1 MTCFARS
8 LIVSYPVDH
17 ERTTRRHAGETLKN
31 PANAPGVA
39 AMVLAVAALTF
50 GLYEFAARQVGEG
63 LVAVVLALVLGA
75 FGAVWLARTHR
86 KVREAERHLSALAA
100 DEPPPPPTS

>member
-1 MTCFARS
+1 M
-8 LIVSYPVDH
+8 SYPVDH

-39 AMVLAVAALTF
+39 AIVLAVAALTF
-50 GLYEFAARQVGEG
+50 GLYEFAARQVSVGV
-63 LVAVVLALVLGA
+63 VAVVLAVALGA
-75 FGAVWLARTHR
+75 FGSVWLARAHR
-86 KVREAERHLSALAA
+86 KVREAERQLSALAS